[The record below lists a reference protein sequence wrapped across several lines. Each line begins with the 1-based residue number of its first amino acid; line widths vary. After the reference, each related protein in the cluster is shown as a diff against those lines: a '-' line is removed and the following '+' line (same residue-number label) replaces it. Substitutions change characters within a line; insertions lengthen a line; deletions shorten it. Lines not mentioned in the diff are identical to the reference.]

1 MVMEIRNVYTVDVF
15 GGNKIIFAGTV
26 GYKAQ
31 EDLKRPK
38 EQLQFFSCTV
48 KD

>member
-1 MVMEIRNVYTVDVF
+1 MVMEIRSGYIVDVF

-31 EDLKRPK
+31 EDLSQRNNSSLSAV
-38 EQLQFFSCTV
+38 Q
-48 KD
+48 

>member
-1 MVMEIRNVYTVDVF
+1 MVMEIRSGYTVDVF

-31 EDLKRPK
+31 EDPRPK
-38 EQLQFFSCTV
+38 EQLQFFSCAV
-48 KD
+48 KE